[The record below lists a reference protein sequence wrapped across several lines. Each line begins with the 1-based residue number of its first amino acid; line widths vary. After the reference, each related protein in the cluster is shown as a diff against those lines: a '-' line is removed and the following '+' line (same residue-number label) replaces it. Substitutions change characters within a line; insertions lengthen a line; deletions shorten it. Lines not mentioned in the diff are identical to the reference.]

1 MAPVLVRAFALLVGF
16 SQAAP
21 GIFGMSLVILLYLRP
36 QVLWFRIFNDLVDE
50 FVIFIP
56 LAAGARLLL
65 DWEVP
70 QPPNWSYMDAFCLS
84 KKR

>member
-1 MAPVLVRAFALLVGF
+1 MTITTADRILPVVPVLVRAFALLVGF

-21 GIFGMSLVILLYLRP
+21 GIFGMGLVILLYLRP

-56 LAAGARLLL
+56 PSCGGA
-65 DWEVP
+65 
-70 QPPNWSYMDAFCLS
+70 STA
-84 KKR
+84 